1 MGLAAVSKGSVSC
14 RAGQCA
20 RCALRPTTALP
31 RGARRCPLPWLSLGG
46 PATLPYFSTGCC
58 TDSQGWHGPFSM
70 LLPSPSSS
78 QVSCRGGKNSEL
90 SHPSQHWV
98 LTLEPRYEN
107 EKLMALRGLAG
118 WAPLP
123 CPPGGCQGRART
135 RGVSRGWSHTRPHLQ
150 RCRARWS
157 ELMFILIMSSQCIRK
172 LIKST
177 HYGGMFHSELCR
189 CWEELSPT
197 GSARHPALAGRERMW
212 VPSSPPHLPFPR
224 WQGGQRGCAGH
235 GAAGALPPGE
245 SRSLGFSP

>member
-1 MGLAAVSKGSVSC
+1 MPEKQLMAVTGDEMGLAAVSKGSVSC

-46 PATLPYFSTGCC
+46 PATLPYSSTGCC

-78 QVSCRGGKNSEL
+78 QVSCRGGKSSEL

-118 WAPLP
+118 WAPLL
-123 CPPGGCQGRART
+123 CPPVGARAGRGPAGCPEAGAT
-135 RGVSRGWSHTRPHLQ
+135 RGPICSAAVL
-150 RCRARWS
+150 
-157 ELMFILIMSSQCIRK
+157 
-172 LIKST
+172 
-177 HYGGMFHSELCR
+177 GG
-189 CWEELSPT
+189 
-197 GSARHPALAGRERMW
+197 
-212 VPSSPPHLPFPR
+212 VN
-224 WQGGQRGCAGH
+224 
-235 GAAGALPPGE
+235 
-245 SRSLGFSP
+245 